1 MVESDAERRI
11 LNERFLRDAAVLPK
25 AEAQLIR
32 AELARCFLG
41 LSGMAAELW
50 ERTVAVVP

>member
-32 AELARCFLG
+32 AELTRCFLG